1 MRSGPWRTEFRRS
14 LGFPFFAINA
24 ALNVWILFV
33 HPEWAAEWITL
44 VTLQR
49 WGLIVTGSVLVT
61 AAAWYA
67 GRERRRSIG
76 ELINSTSLP
85 RGRRHALMLSTLLVG
100 AIGGHLFAFAV
111 AAVFVIQQSDYHGGG
126 WWWIV
131 LLSCLGLCLMG
142 AVGWVIGMLIP
153 YRLTAPIA
161 GVASYIGIVVLTF
174 SYRDWFN
181 LLPTGFDSVY
191 AGSSPTSFGVAVSAA
206 FLLLTAS
213 GLLWLV
219 LSESRMVWG
228 LVALAGAASL
238 AFTVPDPD
246 TDRWWTPDPEAT
258 APVCTNTKPTVCV
271 WNAHAKFLESTEAAL
286 VPVLQRLG
294 EEGPSS
300 AQEWDP
306 YRTLEPDVLEIQ
318 IGNRIPL
325 IGSDLRSSGD
335 LRAEAAMSP
344 LLSCYFGEGEDGS
357 GTFWSADNAV
367 TELLMDGLE
376 SGMPDAG
383 DELWRD
389 GPDGVRRFGTA
400 TEQQQTEFI
409 RTYFA
414 LAHDCDID
422 GIERL
427 ATTWQPN

>member
-1 MRSGPWRTEFRRS
+1 MRTGPWRTEFRRS
-14 LGFPFFAINA
+14 LGFPFFATSA

-33 HPEWAAEWITL
+33 HADWAAEWMTL

-49 WGLIVTGSVLVT
+49 WGLIVTGSVLIT

-67 GRERRRSIG
+67 GRERRRSID

-85 RGRRHALMLSTLLVG
+85 RGLRHALMLSTLLVG

-111 AAVFVIQQSDYHGGG
+111 AAVFVIQQSNYHGGR

-131 LLSCLGLCLMG
+131 FLSCLGLCLMG

-153 YRLTAPIA
+153 YRLTAPLA
-161 GVASYIGIVVLTF
+161 GVASYIGVAVVTF
-174 SYRDWFN
+174 SHRDWFN
-181 LLPTGFDSVY
+181 LMPMGLDSVS
-191 AGSSPTSFGVAVSAA
+191 AGSSPKGFGVVASAA
-206 FLLLTAS
+206 FLLLATS

-219 LSESRMVWG
+219 LRESRKAWG

-238 AFTVPDPD
+238 AFTVADLD
-246 TDRWWTPDPEAT
+246 ADRWWSPDPEAT
-258 APVCTNTKPTVCV
+258 APVCTDTKPTVCV
-271 WNAHAKFLESTEAAL
+271 WNAHAKFLEPTEAAL
-286 VPVLQRLG
+286 APVLQRLG
-294 EEGPSS
+294 DEGPAS
-300 AQEWDP
+300 AQERDP
-306 YRTLEPDVLEIQ
+306 SRPLELDVLEIQ
-318 IGNRIPL
+318 IGNQIPL
-325 IGSDLRSSGD
+325 IGSGLRNPGD

-344 LLSCYFGEGEDGS
+344 LLSCYFDEGEDGS
-357 GTFWSADNAV
+357 DTFWPADNAV

-376 SGMPDAG
+376 SGMPDA
-383 DELWRD
+383 DDQLWRD
-389 GPDGVRRFGTA
+389 GPDGIRRLGTA

-414 LAHDCDID
+414 LAHDCDIA
-422 GIERL
+422 GIETL